1 MVALAQTLHAYHMLA
16 MALRLPTAD
25 QLYAREG
32 LAGEVG
38 ELLGYF
44 AKCRRDGKIVDRD
57 HVKKELGDTLWF
69 ITAIAQDFGFS
80 LEAIAQGNLDKLY
93 DRKDRGVLQGS
104 GDDR

>member
-1 MVALAQTLHAYHMLA
+1 MSLQTFNQYHASA

-44 AKCRRDGKIVDRD
+44 AKCRRDQKIVDRM

-69 ITAIAQDFGFS
+69 VTAIAEDFGFS
-80 LEAIAQGNLDKLY
+80 LEDIAQGNLDKLY

-104 GDDR
+104 GDNR